1 MRRVLMESDVVIER
15 DIKTM
20 SNYLK
25 LQLKKDLEEVMTPM
39 TKSLQEIYLL
49 LEDFRDV
56 LEMHFDALLGSQ
68 H

>member
-1 MRRVLMESDVVIER
+1 MESDVVLER

-39 TKSLQEIYLL
+39 TKSL
-49 LEDFRDV
+49 
-56 LEMHFDALLGSQ
+56 
-68 H
+68 